1 LGVTSQQAIATLPG
15 ITPLSEQGFADFE
28 AISWNAI
35 LAPARTP
42 AVILERLH
50 KVLAELLASEEI
62 KNKFASQ
69 YFSTVGSSPNEL
81 KQRIQDEK
89 RRWDAVIEDLKLS
102 LD

>member
-1 LGVTSQQAIATLPG
+1 MGVTSQQAITTLPG
-15 ITPLSEQGFADFE
+15 ITPLAEQGFADFE

-35 LAPARTP
+35 LAPAGTP
-42 AVILERLH
+42 VIILERLH
-50 KVLAELLASEEI
+50 KALAELLTSEEI

-89 RRWDAVIEDLKLS
+89 KRWDAVIAQLKLS